1 MPLVPVTSIS
11 PCFNASS
18 VITFPSLPTSWKRG
32 SITSTILAFLISIFC
47 DIVCWILAKI
57 TFNSSTFAAVKAQ
70 FVDAILSDNQL
81 DVSSFNFNPTVYI
94 VIPAFLSSLAFVSE
108 EVLSLSSDGAPSV
121 NKITYWGTSVRLELA
136 KFVCA
141 KLNPFWGDVPPAA

>member
-1 MPLVPVTSIS
+1 MPLVPVISIS
-11 PCFNASS
+11 PCLSSSS

-70 FVDAILSDNQL
+70 FVDAIFSDNQL
-81 DVSSFNFNPTVYI
+81 DVSSFNFNPTVYT
-94 VIPAFLSSLAFVSE
+94 VIPDSLNCLAISLESFLSVSSE
-108 EVLSLSSDGAPSV
+108 GAPSV

-141 KLNPFWGDVPPAA
+141 ILKPFWGDVPPAA